1 MNRGKFSQ
9 RRFWENS
16 LNPAET
22 LANRGILVF
31 GAFCA
36 LEHLTTVRSL
46 RNFVRFLVAVQLL
59 PALESGE
66 ETLVGGQAVLEGVMM
81 RSPHAWAI
89 ACRKPSGEVVT
100 MSEPLARPSEKH
112 KWMAWP
118 IVRGVMTL
126 GYAMSLGY
134 RALRFSAN
142 VAIEE
147 VMQSDKEHVET
158 AASAVPP
165 KLAPSASSGQA
176 LSLPNGRSEAE
187 ATDASKSKSREKAA
201 AISGWLA
208 AVNVIISLAFFIFMY
223 KYLPLLAATELKKA
237 NPALGGQI
245 VFNLVDGAIRL
256 LLFLLFIWGVSL
268 FPDIRRVYQYHGAEH
283 KTVFA
288 FENGD
293 PLETSRGAEIF
304 HVPSALRHQLSDD
317 GDADLDR
324 LLHAGSV
331 HHVLGAFRIAHR
343 AAARDRR
350 SVLRNHPL
358 RRQASRLALRPDDR
372 SRPLA
377 ATHHDPAAV
386 GRNGPMRHH
395 RARSG
400 HGPGKRTRRRIGD
413 CLGFPTRETVVGRLS
428 LVVGL
433 SATQHYSCL
442 REVSTCQ
449 HLSRICEFG
458 KKR

>member
-1 MNRGKFSQ
+1 M
-9 RRFWENS
+9 
-16 LNPAET
+16 L
-22 LANRGILVF
+22 
-31 GAFCA
+31 GAFPR

-100 MSEPLARPSEKH
+100 MSEPLERPSEKH

-147 VMQSDKEHVET
+147 VMQGDKTTATHVET
-158 AASAVPP
+158 AASAVPA
-165 KLAPSASSGQA
+165 K
-176 LSLPNGRSEAE
+176 RSETEPAAKE
-187 ATDASKSKSREKAA
+187 SAKKQTSEKAA

-208 AVNVIISLAFFIFMY
+208 AGNVIISLAFFIFMY

-245 VFNLVDGAIRL
+245 AFNLVDGAVRL
-256 LLFLLFIWGVSL
+256 IVFLLFIWGVSL

-288 FENGD
+288 FEDGK
-293 PLETSRGAEIF
+293 PLETA
-304 HVPSALRHQLSDD
+304 
-317 GDADLDR
+317 
-324 LLHAGSV
+324 SV
-331 HHVLGAFRIAHR
+331 QKYSTYHPRCGTSFLMTVMLISIGFYMLIPFTTFWARFASRIALLPVIAGVSYEIIRFAAKHR
-343 AAARDRR
+343 GSLFAMMTAPGLWLQRITTQPPSDEMAQCAITALD
-350 SVLRNHPL
+350 
-358 RRQASRLALRPDDR
+358 QAMALEKD
-372 SRPLA
+372 
-377 ATHHDPAAV
+377 
-386 GRNGPMRHH
+386 
-395 RARSG
+395 
-400 HGPGKRTRRRIGD
+400 HGG
-413 CLGFPTRETVVGRLS
+413 E
-428 LVVGL
+428 LVI
-433 SATQHYSCL
+433 A
-442 REVSTCQ
+442 
-449 HLSRICEFG
+449 
-458 KKR
+458 